1 MYLRVLCAIKCKNR
15 PITQNSIAI
24 CTTSLCNVAHGLL
37 QLHIHLGYNRSVFI
51 SVLFILS
58 QMWEPPYTNTK
69 NRNCQRRFVIIC
81 KKLTITFNNN
91 LYQAVR
97 EAATICPRPYKL
109 TFDLLTL
116 KVVSESRV
124 TWPTSVPILVFL
136 GLSVLDLG
144 PIYATNRRLT
154 SDRQMSDAHHRLMP
168 PTLWAGHNNR
178 IYIAPYGRKFR
189 GAGFASARHCAYQFM
204 ELKLQ
209 ASTYNH
215 MCDEWQNGGGA
226 AESRQNRQAGELRS
240 IYHLLLRHRRLHHAR
255 CGEQSD
261 AGN

>member
-1 MYLRVLCAIKCKNR
+1 MRAALHKNKKSK
-15 PITQNSIAI
+15 PSEAI
-24 CTTSLCNVAHGLL
+24 CNHMQKT
-37 QLHIHLGYNRSVFI
+37 
-51 SVLFILS
+51 
-58 QMWEPPYTNTK
+58 
-69 NRNCQRRFVIIC
+69 
-81 KKLTITFNNN
+81 NNN
-91 LYQAVR
+91 VQQQLISSCAGGR
-97 EAATICPRPYKL
+97 HNMPRPGKL

-168 PTLWAGHNNR
+168 PTLGAGHNNR

-189 GAGFASARHCAYQFM
+189 GAGFASARHCAYRFM

-255 CGEQSD
+255 CGEQSH